1 MIRLNLRL
9 KANKQLG
16 RKREKGLIMT
26 RERCTQKDKILVTI
40 MTSQFRSGG
49 FYRCSAVRSLASALL
64 SFDRRVLGMSY
75 TPIFCRMIRMLCTAQ
90 ERMHQFLHYA
100 E

>member
-49 FYRCSAVRSLASALL
+49 FYLMKIYLVDGSWCA
-64 SFDRRVLGMSY
+64 G
-75 TPIFCRMIRMLCTAQ
+75 
-90 ERMHQFLHYA
+90 
-100 E
+100 